1 MHRRLIAVLATVT
14 VALLAGC
21 DQEYPSGLYDAAA
34 DITTE
39 TPGDDPVVEVVEE
52 PVEDPVEDPVE
63 EPAPCEYPAGPYGF
77 DMVGQIAGPATW
89 PGCIKGA
96 AETSILAQAD
106 MAAFQCDPEVQT
118 VGVFFSTLS

>member
-1 MHRRLIAVLATVT
+1 MYRPAIAAIAA
-14 VALLAGC
+14 VALVLLAGC
-21 DQEYPSGLYDAAA
+21 DQEYPSGGYDAVV

-39 TPGDDPVVEVVEE
+39 PGEDPIVEVVEE
-52 PVEDPVEDPVE
+52 PVEDPVE
-63 EPAPCEYPAGPYGF
+63 EPLPCEYPAGPYGF

-118 VGVFFSTLS
+118 IGVFFSTLS